1 MTEEKDLVSF
11 ISENSKVLVPE
22 RTGLDPQIKKLEGIK
37 AVIFDVYGTLIIS
50 GSGDIS
56 IASDP
61 GKDDSI
67 MKLADD
73 SGLVVEALNGK
84 PGIFSARYA
93 GSVATDRQN
102 NLKLLENMKG
112 KKNRNAAFYCSVAL
126 SKPNGLILTYTGKCS
141 GLILHEPVGTGGF
154 GYDPL
159 FFHPSLKKSFAQLSI
174 EEKSRVSHRG
184 QVMRKIENDFKKI
197 LIWLKDS

>member
-1 MTEEKDLVSF
+1 MLVLATYNKGKKREFESLF
-11 ISENSKVLVPE
+11 KKLPLEIKGISEFQRIPYCEEEGSTFEEIAINKAKFVS
-22 RTGLDPQIKKLEGIK
+22 RTLNLP
-37 AVIFDVYGTLIIS
+37 A
-50 GSGDIS
+50 
-56 IASDP
+56 
-61 GKDDSI
+61 
-67 MKLADD
+67 LADD